1 MGIAAS
7 QARYLSLTA
16 RKSNVEFQ
24 GQMVNQARTNLANES
39 ANIYNEMM
47 RLKAPTVPSPYDY
60 QETKGA
66 FEATLEGKVTE
77 FYINSYEKIAGNEY
91 KNGTDQ
97 IPGDGIYN
105 VQFKYYKN
113 GFPQEYM
120 GKAELESFAKA
131 DDGTIIPKKIANISD
146 LESTTPDEVKD
157 ALTAA
162 GGSVTAKVVYD
173 EIGYEEASN
182 EADYEKTVYEQK
194 IQELHARTEKLQIE
208 DRTLELQL
216 RQLDTEQDA
225 LQTELDSVKKVIE
238 KNVESVFK
246 TFQD

>member
-24 GQMVNQARTNLANES
+24 GQQVNQARTNLANES

-47 RLKAPTVPSPYDY
+47 MLKTPIVPSVYDY
-60 QETKGA
+60 YDTKAA
-66 FEATLEGKVTE
+66 FTA
-77 FYINSYEKIAGNEY
+77 
-91 KNGTDQ
+91 GTD
-97 IPGDGIYN
+97 D
-105 VQFKYYKN
+105 
-113 GFPQEYM
+113 QEYYVSKYTKID
-120 GKAELESFAKA
+120 GGAYDANGNGRYEVTFQYS
-131 DDGTIIPKKIANISD
+131 DDANK
-146 LESTTPDEVKD
+146 TFQYFV
-157 ALTAA
+157 
-162 GGSVTAKVVYD
+162 G
-173 EIGYEEASN
+173 
-182 EADYEKTVYEQK
+182 EADLTFDGESNIPLSVGNIDTSGLADPKAIAINNLSPSIYSKTVYDQAAYDEALNAADVEKAAYEQR

-225 LQTELDSVKKVIE
+225 LQTELDTVKKVIQE
-238 KNVESVFK
+238 NVEKVFK

>member
-7 QARYLSLTA
+7 QARYLALTA

-47 RLKAPTVPSPYDY
+47 NTKAPTVPSVYDY
-60 QETKGA
+60 INTKAA
-66 FEATLEGKVTE
+66 FKTSGSEQV
-77 FYINSYEKIAGNEY
+77 YYVNSYEKIEGNLYEANGEGTY
-91 KNGTDQ
+91 KVKFQYSTDENKTFQYFDGTAILEFASAEGK
-97 IPGDGIYN
+97 IPTSVGN
-105 VQFKYYKN
+105 VASTSED
-113 GFPQEYM
+113 PQ
-120 GKAELESFAKA
+120 AKA
-131 DDGTIIPKKIANISD
+131 LVNALGGATAVA
-146 LESTTPDEVKD
+146 TTY
-157 ALTAA
+157 TQN
-162 GGSVTAKVVYD
+162 VYD
-173 EIGYEEASN
+173 QAAYEEAN
-182 EADYEKTVYEQK
+182 QLHEYEIAVYNQK
-194 IQELHARTEKLQIE
+194 IQELHLRTEKLQME

-238 KNVESVFK
+238 KNVETVFK

>member
-47 RLKAPTVPSPYDY
+47 KLKVPTTPSVYDY
-60 QETKGA
+60 YEDIGTFDATVDGKTTQFYIDKYENKDDATSIADGNYNVEFKYFLNGVEQR
-66 FEATLEGKVTE
+66 FVGTATLSGINADTKIPSSISNINILEGETSPSIQTALNGATKIV
-77 FYINSYEKIAGNEY
+77 YESN
-91 KNGTDQ
+91 
-97 IPGDGIYN
+97 
-105 VQFKYYKN
+105 
-113 GFPQEYM
+113 
-120 GKAELESFAKA
+120 
-131 DDGTIIPKKIANISD
+131 
-146 LESTTPDEVKD
+146 
-157 ALTAA
+157 
-162 GGSVTAKVVYD
+162 VYD
-173 EIGYEEASN
+173 EQAYEEASQKA
-182 EADYEKTVYEQK
+182 EAETNAYNKR
-194 IQELHARTEKLQIE
+194 IQELHARTEQLQIE

-225 LQTELDSVKKVIE
+225 LQTELESVKKVIE
-238 KNVESVFK
+238 KNVETVFK

>member
-47 RLKAPTVPSPYDY
+47 MLKTPTVPSVYDY
-60 QETKGA
+60 YEDLGA
-66 FEATLEGKVTE
+66 FEVSYSSGSGSTTE
-77 FYINSYEKIAGNEY
+77 CYIDSFSETSTAGN
-91 KNGTDQ
+91 
-97 IPGDGIYN
+97 YN
-105 VQFKYYKN
+105 VNFKYYLN
-113 GFPQEYM
+113 GVEQRFVGTADLVVNDGATIPSSISNITIPDGQVSDSM
-120 GKAELESFAKA
+120 KTALE
-131 DDGTIIPKKIANISD
+131 GT
-146 LESTTPDEVKD
+146 
-157 ALTAA
+157 TA
-162 GGSVTAKVVYD
+162 SVYSQNVYD
-173 EIGYEEASN
+173 EAAYDEALKKSEN
-182 EADYEKTVYEQK
+182 EQAVYNQR
-194 IQELHARTEKLQIE
+194 IQELNARTEQLQIE

-225 LQTELDSVKKVIE
+225 LQTELDAVKKVIE
-238 KNVESVFK
+238 KNVETVFK

>member
-24 GQMVNQARTNLANES
+24 GQMINQARTNLANES

-47 RLKAPTVPSPYDY
+47 RLKVPTTPSVYDY
-60 QETKGA
+60 YQDTGA
-66 FEATLEGKVTE
+66 FEVSSLNTE
-77 FYINSYEKIAGNEY
+77 FYIDSYSKSS
-91 KNGTDQ
+91 T
-97 IPGDGIYN
+97 GDTYDVN
-105 VQFKYYKN
+105 FKYYTNNVEQTFKGTANLVINEGATIPSSISNIQIPDGQVSDSMKTALEATTASVYTKN
-113 GFPQEYM
+113 
-120 GKAELESFAKA
+120 
-131 DDGTIIPKKIANISD
+131 I
-146 LESTTPDEVKD
+146 
-157 ALTAA
+157 
-162 GGSVTAKVVYD
+162 YD
-173 EIGYEEASN
+173 EAAYDEAMKTADN
-182 EADYEKTVYEQK
+182 ETAIYNQK
-194 IQELHARTEKLQIE
+194 IQELNARTEELQIE

-238 KNVESVFK
+238 KNVETVFK

>member
-47 RLKAPTVPSPYDY
+47 KLKAPITPSVYDY
-60 QETKGA
+60 YQDTATFETMVN
-66 FEATLEGKVTE
+66 GKNTE
-77 FYINSYEKIAGNEY
+77 FYINSYSESTK
-91 KNGTDQ
+91 D
-97 IPGDGIYN
+97 PGRYD
-105 VQFKYYKN
+105 VTFKYYK
-113 GFPQEYM
+113 
-120 GKAELESFAKA
+120 
-131 DDGTIIPKKIANISD
+131 DGVAQVFGGTAALGGLTDEVTIPTVISD
-146 LESTTPDEVKD
+146 IDVVDASISESLKLALSGDKSGNYKLAAD
-157 ALTAA
+157 APEFSSSST
-162 GGSVTAKVVYD
+162 VVYNEQAYD
-173 EIGYEEASN
+173 EALKKSQLETNAYN
-182 EADYEKTVYEQK
+182 QR

-225 LQTELDSVKKVIE
+225 LQTELESVKKVIE
-238 KNVESVFK
+238 KNVETVFK